1 MKTDRGLQSSRA
13 SRLQRH
19 SCDLTREPKAYL
31 QHWESGDRMESSSW
45 ECRPNLGGETGFR
58 GRCLPAVFSSRL
70 VCLFIYL
77 FLKDLGLLLK
87 DSLG

>member
-45 ECRPNLGGETGFR
+45 ECRPNLGGKRAFAGAASPPFFP
-58 GRCLPAVFSSRL
+58 LVLS
-70 VCLFIYL
+70 VCLFI
-77 FLKDLGLLLK
+77 KDLGLLLK